1 MSTPENSYSHP
12 ENRITF
18 SSSRMPSSFLTFEP
32 CTEGLNLF
40 VSTAGGRRVMLSF
53 GTPIL
58 LMYFPRDAEMTMILF
73 TLWYTKRSSVHIGAR
88 RRLYPVILCN
98 TSKAWKTT
106 GFDSNF
112 DDSIV
117 WTPFV
122 GTEYRTTTSHHLA
135 ICSKIIL
142 NWLPNE
148 LSLPIPGTL
157 SMPGLSRRTD
167 DSGSVRCRFG
177 RSLDLV
183 E

>member
-1 MSTPENSYSHP
+1 MSLSFQNIEAWNERINLVLSH
-12 ENRITF
+12 R
-18 SSSRMPSSFLTFEP
+18 R
-32 CTEGLNLF
+32 
-40 VSTAGGRRVMLSF
+40 GRRGMLSF

-122 GTEYRTTTSHHLA
+122 GTE
-135 ICSKIIL
+135 
-142 NWLPNE
+142 
-148 LSLPIPGTL
+148 
-157 SMPGLSRRTD
+157 
-167 DSGSVRCRFG
+167 
-177 RSLDLV
+177 
-183 E
+183 